1 MTSSSKKVI
10 KFIVLIAGV
19 VGLFSIFMFSC
30 ETESAVVNLALK
42 QNGKT
47 YLFSKMGSFIV
58 EESIKKQESPSAFPF
73 IQIFEDDGL
82 FVSPQNAE
90 DIANVLGGNFK
101 IHPYPEASYDGYIT
115 VERNSL
121 FTIDLKNKST
131 VKIGEQIQEYTVQ
144 LLNPHNQ
151 EVHEIQWEWN
161 PKAGHFKAIKNCEV
175 KSFWITTSIQ
185 PGETVTSSED
195 FIMVS
200 LADLVAFYG
209 GYSLEFDQEGQLLY
223 LIQN

>member
-1 MTSSSKKVI
+1 MTSSGKKLV
-10 KFIVLIAGV
+10 KLIFLTAAL
-19 VGLFSIFMFSC
+19 VGIFSFFMFSC
-30 ETESAVVNLALK
+30 ETESAVVNLAVK

-58 EESIKKQESPSAFPF
+58 EESIKNQESPSAFPF
-73 IQIFEDDGL
+73 IQIFEDEGL

-90 DIANVLGGNFK
+90 DIANVLGGNVK

-115 VERNSL
+115 VEQNSL
-121 FTIDLKNKST
+121 YSLNVKNKST
-131 VKIGEQIQEYTVQ
+131 AKIGEQIKEYTVT

-151 EVHEIQWEWN
+151 GVHQIQWEWN
-161 PKAGHFKAIKNCEV
+161 PKESEYKAVKNCEV

-185 PGETVTSSED
+185 PGETVTAAQE
-195 FIMVS
+195 FVMVN
-200 LADLVAFYG
+200 LADLTAFYG